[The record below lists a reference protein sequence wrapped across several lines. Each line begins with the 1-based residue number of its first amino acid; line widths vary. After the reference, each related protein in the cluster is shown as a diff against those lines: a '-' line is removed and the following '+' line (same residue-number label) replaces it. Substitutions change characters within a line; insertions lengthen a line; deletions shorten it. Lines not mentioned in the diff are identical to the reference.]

1 MAVSWEKIL
10 QIAPRIAMA
19 FLPGLSAGSR
29 ISGSVAR
36 MATRSLPSEYKGM
49 AFDYPPMNGSFYYP
63 VVENQT
69 STSVEGKVAQLPSL
83 NAGIDRGNA
92 AAALVQ
98 DVAEHNRAVKGGY
111 EKTLEEWWPGEDI
124 EPRRKIN
131 PSSSAVK
138 GIRIG
143 EDGTVQVQWHGKNA
157 KWYTYRAGRDLRES
171 TRMAMELLTAP
182 SIGRALVRKGH
193 LAHKDSK
200 DLTGKPVS
208 DPNVGF
214 WGRKYF
220 NPSMVGGSGGMFTYA
235 KE

>member
-36 MATRSLPSEYKGM
+36 AATGSLPKSMAGM
-49 AFDYPPMNGSFYYP
+49 VFDYPKLNQAFNYP
-63 VVENQT
+63 VVENIR
-69 STSVEGKVAQLPSL
+69 STSVDGKKTWLPAL
-83 NAGIDRGNA
+83 NAGLNRGEA
-92 AAALVQ
+92 TAALVQ

-111 EKTLEEWWPGEDI
+111 ENTLEEWWPGEDI
-124 EPRRKIN
+124 KPRREIN

-143 EDGTVQVQWHGKNA
+143 DDGSVQVQWNSGSG
-157 KWYTYRAGRDLRES
+157 KWYTYRKGRDLRES

-182 SIGRALVRKGH
+182 SIGRALVRKGKY
-193 LAHKDSK
+193 AHADSK
-200 DLTGKPVS
+200 DLTAPKVA
-208 DPNVGF
+208 DKNVGF

-220 NPSMVGGSGGMFTYA
+220 DPTVGMG
-235 KE
+235 